1 MKFYIYPA
9 LLTISLH
16 AMAQSTIVPKDSVLK
31 QPTPTIIRGV
41 DISKMSPNEQGLVMY
56 METLSD
62 VEAFELIKTLVSGEI
77 VYKKKNEP

>member
-1 MKFYIYPA
+1 MKFYIYTA
-9 LLTISLH
+9 LLTISLQ
-16 AMAQSTIVPKDSVLK
+16 AKAQSTIVPKDSVLK

-62 VEAFELIKTLVSGEI
+62 VEAFELLKTLVSGEI
-77 VYKKKNEP
+77 VYKKRNEP

>member
-1 MKFYIYPA
+1 
-9 LLTISLH
+9 
-16 AMAQSTIVPKDSVLK
+16 MAQNTVVPKDSVLK

-41 DISKMSPNEQGLVMY
+41 DISKMSPNQQGLVMY

-62 VEAFELIKTLVSGEI
+62 VEAFELLKTLVSGEI

>member
-1 MKFYIYPA
+1 
-9 LLTISLH
+9 LTISLQ
-16 AMAQSTIVPKDSVLK
+16 AKAQSTIVPKDSVLK

-62 VEAFELIKTLVSGEI
+62 VEAFELLKTLVSGEI